1 MLKFTV
7 IPAIDLIGG
16 KCVRLTRGDYG
27 SEKVY
32 STNPIDVAKDF
43 EAVGVKRFHLVDL
56 DGAKASQPQNLKTL
70 EAIASQTELEVEF
83 GGGIKSHESLKSA
96 LDAGASYV
104 VCGSVAVTNPEQ
116 AKDWMECYK
125 GKIILGID
133 IKDGVVA
140 TCGWLEKSQLTADDL
155 LKSYDGLVSEAEI
168 TEISR
173 DGTLQGIDAEFY
185 AGIQKR
191 FPNVRIIA
199 SGGVSSLQDLEMLKD
214 VGISAA
220 IVGKAIYEGRINL
233 KEICWRSE

>member
-83 GGGIKSHESLKSA
+83 GGGIKSHESLK
-96 LDAGASYV
+96 
-104 VCGSVAVTNPEQ
+104 
-116 AKDWMECYK
+116 
-125 GKIILGID
+125 
-133 IKDGVVA
+133 
-140 TCGWLEKSQLTADDL
+140 
-155 LKSYDGLVSEAEI
+155 
-168 TEISR
+168 
-173 DGTLQGIDAEFY
+173 
-185 AGIQKR
+185 
-191 FPNVRIIA
+191 
-199 SGGVSSLQDLEMLKD
+199 
-214 VGISAA
+214 
-220 IVGKAIYEGRINL
+220 
-233 KEICWRSE
+233 

>member
-1 MLKFTV
+1 MLNFTV

-56 DGAKASQPQNLKTL
+56 DGAKASQPQNLKIL
-70 EAIASQTELEVEF
+70 EAIASQTGLEVEF
-83 GGGIKSHESLKSA
+83 GGGIKSYESLKSA
-96 LDAGASYV
+96 LDSGASYV

-116 AKDWMECYK
+116 AKDWMECYR

-173 DGTLQGIDAEFY
+173 DGTLQGIDANFFTDSGFSFKFRELVPPSMNSN
-185 AGIQKR
+185 
-191 FPNVRIIA
+191 FPVKATFSFVRSVDETFTFFSPALA
-199 SGGVSSLQDLEMLKD
+199 SDFFISS
-214 VGISAA
+214 A
-220 IVGKAIYEGRINL
+220 
-233 KEICWRSE
+233 